1 MATKKVNLEK
11 IGVYIAAA
19 MAFWTIL
26 NSIVD
31 LRDRVTKIEVK
42 LEYLEKK

>member
-1 MATKKVNLEK
+1 MAVKKVNVEK

-26 NSIVD
+26 NSITGSSRENKGSGD
-31 LRDRVTKIEVK
+31 
-42 LEYLEKK
+42 